1 MKVRHIVSVA
11 LVAILGISQAANAAC
26 DQTLSPGANVAS
38 AVASAPNGS
47 TVCLNSGSYGTVNLT
62 NFSRSGFV
70 TLRSTTGV
78 GASLGFGEI
87 YGSRFIRLANLT
99 ISGASVRG
107 CSTSIEFVDS
117 VFPAN
122 GDGLIFNYDTACS
135 GVTDMALVVD
145 GVTFDRVKNTGY
157 EGRLSI
163 RGARG
168 VDIRNSVFSGQP
180 TSGQSDGIMIVGGS
194 QDVTIG
200 PGNIFRDILQ
210 SQCGSVHCDSIQ
222 AYGGGSNTV
231 ITGNYFINST
241 VYVGVYDGESPS
253 MTIRN
258 NIFDTNAGGQALQ
271 IGGVRGML
279 MEHNT
284 FRNITLGIGTKS
296 ANSQHSGWIVQNNI
310 FDNADF
316 TASGDQPGCGS
327 DCIMRYNLKSNSGS
341 TTPSGTNSVVGTA
354 IYVGSGSP
362 ANWSNWRLADNS
374 PGKLAAND
382 GQDMGAI
389 TFGTSSVAPEPP
401 TDVRAL

>member
-1 MKVRHIVSVA
+1 M
-11 LVAILGISQAANAAC
+11 
-26 DQTLSPGANVAS
+26 
-38 AVASAPNGS
+38 
-47 TVCLNSGSYGTVNLT
+47 
-62 NFSRSGFV
+62 
-70 TLRSTTGV
+70 
-78 GASLGFGEI
+78 
-87 YGSRFIRLANLT
+87 
-99 ISGASVRG
+99 
-107 CSTSIEFVDS
+107 DS

-122 GDGLIFNYDTACS
+122 GSGLVFNYDTACS

-168 VDIRNSVFSGQP
+168 IDIRNSIFSGQP
-180 TSGQSDGIMIVGGS
+180 SSGQSDGIMIVGGS

-231 ITGNYFINST
+231 IDGNYFINST
-241 VYVGVYDGESPS
+241 VYIGVYDGGSPS

-296 ANSQHSGWIVQNNI
+296 ANSQHSQWIVQNNI

-327 DCIMRYNLKSNSGS
+327 DCIMRYNLKSNGGS

-354 IYVGSGSP
+354 IYAGSGSP

-374 PGKLAAND
+374 PGRRAGND
-382 GQDMGAI
+382 GQDMGAT

-401 TDVRAL
+401 TDVRAQ